1 MIIHGLKTAARRAS
15 VPRLSWNPLGSD
27 AWLYLQ
33 DLSNN

>member
-1 MIIHGLKTAARRAS
+1 MIINSLNTAARRAS
-15 VPRLSWNPLGSD
+15 VSRLSWYPLGSD